1 MNDENLRP
9 LGDGSRTKSRER
21 EIQSLGGIKSGEARR
36 RRRDARERMLEVLAS
51 VPKLDKR
58 TLDNL
63 KQLGVKGSGNGK
75 KSYDLETLA
84 IAAIVQKAMRGD
96 VNAYRAVLETIGEDA
111 KTKALRDGLP
121 YQDDDE
127 GLTIV
132 YDYGDEAEAEKD
144 DQ

>member
-1 MNDENLRP
+1 
-9 LGDGSRTKSRER
+9 
-21 EIQSLGGIKSGEARR
+21 
-36 RRRDARERMLEVLAS
+36 MLEVLAS

-111 KTKALRDGLP
+111 KTKALREGLP